1 MSRARVL
8 LALAV
13 AAALA
18 GCTQDEPNGS
28 ADPTPDRPSS
38 PTTASPGPTN
48 SPDPSTGDT
57 PQGSADSPV
66 VLDAEPALLDWRPV
80 PGPASTTVTVSGRW
94 TLTRSDTRAVLD
106 GPRPTTVEAPGRHRV
121 TETLIDGEYAVVVTE
136 DERAQQPNTATVVDL
151 ATGDRSVLD
160 GRSEVP
166 TTTGGTWALGDGRL
180 VHATVGRDSAY
191 CLATVDLARTASET
205 TWCAPRRHGFNGAHV
220 SPEGTTLLA
229 FDDQRPSCRT
239 VGRVD
244 GTDLLPFEGVPDCT
258 GWDGALL
265 DGGAVWSVVP
275 KEKRIEEAHFFA
287 RSDDG
292 WFDLGPGTS
301 GSLTPC
307 GDRAF
312 FVRDPQRSS
321 DPARLMSWSPDQ
333 GLQVA
338 YETAARGQAFLEEPR
353 CGGNDLT
360 VTAMTRDGDSQV
372 TASLR

>member
-1 MSRARVL
+1 MPRLL

-18 GCTQDEPNGS
+18 GCAQDEREGSAQPTPDRSSSTASAS
-28 ADPTPDRPSS
+28 ADPTGS
-38 PTTASPGPTN
+38 P
-48 SPDPSTGDT
+48 SPDPTTGGT
-57 PQGSADSPV
+57 PQGSADAPV
-66 VLDAEPALLDWRPV
+66 ALDAELAALSWERV

-94 TLTRSDTRAVLD
+94 TLTQEDTRAVLD
-106 GPRPTTVEAPGRHRV
+106 GPRPATVEAPGRHRV
-121 TETLIDGEYAVVVTE
+121 TDTLIDGEYAVVVTE

-151 ATGDRSVLD
+151 ATGDRTVLD
-160 GRSEVP
+160 GGSDVP

-180 VHATVGRDSAY
+180 VHATVGRDGAY
-191 CLATVDLARTASET
+191 CLATVDLATTESET
-205 TWCAPRRHGFNGAHV
+205 TWCAPRRHGFNGAQV
-220 SPEGTTLLA
+220 SHEGTTLLT

-244 GTDLLPFEGVPDCT
+244 GTDLLPFEGVADCIA
-258 GWDGALL
+258 WDGALL
-265 DGGAVWSVVP
+265 DGGAAWSVVP
-275 KEKRIEEAHFFA
+275 EEKRIEEAHFFA

-321 DPARLMSWSPDQ
+321 EPARLMSWSPGQ
-333 GLQVA
+333 GLQIA
-338 YETAARGQAFLEEPR
+338 YETGARGQAFLDSPR
-353 CGGNDLT
+353 CGGSDVT